1 MSTFRGFTV
10 GLITRVERA
19 GNHHL
24 DRNTLKFFNAYGGTH
39 APISDDAVAVV
50 ESVKF
55 DDEPRVYRVMLF
67 RFFPAAK
74 HAETHERCESAAI
87 TTNGTKYAAEKAL
100 TDFAR
105 VARAKGVAY
114 WSENDRWLSRQE
126 NYKGF

>member
-24 DRNTLKFFNAYGGTH
+24 DRNTLKFFNSYGGTH
-39 APISDDAVAVV
+39 APIGDDAVAVV

-55 DDEPRVYRVMLF
+55 DDEPREYRVMLF
-67 RFFPAAK
+67 NFVKGEDGF
-74 HAETHERCESAAI
+74 ERCESAAI

-100 TDFAR
+100 SDFAR

-114 WSENDRWLSRQE
+114 WSENDRWLNRAE